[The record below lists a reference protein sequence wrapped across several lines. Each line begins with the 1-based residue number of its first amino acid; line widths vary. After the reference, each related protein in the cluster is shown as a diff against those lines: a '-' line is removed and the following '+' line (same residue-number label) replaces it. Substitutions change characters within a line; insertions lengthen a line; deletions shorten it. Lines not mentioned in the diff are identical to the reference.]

1 MEPMLSKCGYRCD
14 LCPAHESNLKSE
26 ADKKKMC
33 DAWNKYI
40 GGNTEP
46 EVISACGGCQ
56 AEGEQGDE
64 SCSVRPCAIGRGVE
78 TCANCEDFDCEKLK
92 SKMDFVA
99 QSVKDPD
106 NIPKEDYERYIKPF
120 LGRENLEKI
129 RKSTGS

>member
-26 ADKKKMC
+26 ADKKMMC
-33 DAWNKYI
+33 DAWNKYL
-40 GGNTEP
+40 GGNIEP
-46 EVISACGGCQ
+46 EVISVCGGCQ
-56 AEGEQGDE
+56 AEGKQGDE
-64 SCSVRPCAIGRGVE
+64 SCPVRPCALGRCVE
-78 TCANCEDFDCEKLK
+78 TCGHCEDFDCEKVK
-92 SKMDFVA
+92 QKMDFVT

-106 NIPKEDYERYIKPF
+106 NIDKDDYERYIKPF